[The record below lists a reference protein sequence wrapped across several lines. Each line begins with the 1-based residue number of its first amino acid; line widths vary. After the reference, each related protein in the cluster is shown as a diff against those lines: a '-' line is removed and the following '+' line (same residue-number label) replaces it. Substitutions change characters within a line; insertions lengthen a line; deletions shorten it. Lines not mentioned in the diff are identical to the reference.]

1 MNERLGKED
10 FDCLTLDKAYDCGCG
25 DEGNVTSSTSALE
38 SAATLVPETTS
49 IVNEA
54 LAFEEVERSEKEVDN
69 QEVKADS
76 A

>member
-1 MNERLGKED
+1 VNERLGKEE

-25 DEGNVTSSTSALE
+25 DEGNVTSSMSALE
-38 SAATLVPETTS
+38 AVATSVPETTS

-54 LAFEEVERSEKEVDN
+54 LAFEEVERSEEEV
-69 QEVKADS
+69 ESREAKADS